1 MRVALT
7 MALVLWGLAS
17 ACSDGKDY
25 PSIQVTSIA
34 FGDEGMIPIRHTCEG
49 EGLSPPLKISD
60 VPDDTV
66 GIALIMVNKD
76 DDTPAVAHWLV
87 WGTKESMEFLPE
99 GVETVEQPFEGGF
112 QGDIPDAGLGYDPP
126 CDDEGEERRYV
137 FKAYALDR
145 IPALE
150 PGATQAAL
158 EGNIDGHI
166 VGYGKLVGYFKGD
179 L

>member
-1 MRVALT
+1 MRAALT
-7 MALVLWGLAS
+7 TALVVWGV
-17 ACSDGKDY
+17 ACACTGGEDY

-34 FGDEGMIPIRHTCEG
+34 FGDEGMIPLRHTCEG

-76 DDTPAVAHWLV
+76 DDMPAVAHWLV

-99 GVETVEQPFEGGF
+99 GVGQPFEGGF

-126 CDDEGEERRYV
+126 CDDEGEEKRYV

-150 PGATQAAL
+150 QGASQEAL
-158 EGNIDGHI
+158 EGKIDGHI
-166 VGYGKLVGYFKGD
+166 LGYGKLVGYFKGD

>member
-66 GIALIMVNKD
+66 GIALPGTEGRRAGGD
-76 DDTPAVAHWLV
+76 APGFTPRSK
-87 WGTKESMEFLPE
+87 GE
-99 GVETVEQPFEGGF
+99 GQ
-112 QGDIPDAGLGYDPP
+112 
-126 CDDEGEERRYV
+126 
-137 FKAYALDR
+137 
-145 IPALE
+145 
-150 PGATQAAL
+150 
-158 EGNIDGHI
+158 
-166 VGYGKLVGYFKGD
+166 
-179 L
+179 